1 MDSHLRSVMKGISWR
16 IVGTLD
22 TTILVF
28 LFSGEFTIALFVGTT
43 ELITKIFLY
52 WAHERVWQRI
62 TWGRYV
68 PPTSS
73 P

>member
-1 MDSHLRSVMKGISWR
+1 MDTNFRSVVKGISWR

-28 LFSGEFTIALFVGTT
+28 IFSGKFTIALFVGTT

-62 TWGRYV
+62 KWGRYV

>member
-1 MDSHLRSVMKGISWR
+1 MDTHMRSVVKGISWR
-16 IVGTLD
+16 ALGTLD

-28 LFSGEFTIALFVGTT
+28 LFSGKLLLAASVGLT

-62 TWGRYV
+62 RWGRHI
-68 PPTSS
+68 PSTTS

>member
-1 MDSHLRSVMKGISWR
+1 METHLRSVVKGISWR
-16 IVGTLD
+16 AVGTLD

-28 LFSGEFTIALFVGTT
+28 LFSGKMLLAATVGLT
-43 ELITKIFLY
+43 ELVTKVFLY

-62 TWGRYV
+62 KWGRV
-68 PPTSS
+68 FPPTTS